1 MQHADQDGNATT
13 AELHE
18 ETGIAFDMN
27 AALVCCIGGR
37 RKVCSRIHVK
47 CSIFTEEIAEEK
59 KIACYTYTSNA
70 IL

>member
-1 MQHADQDGNATT
+1 MQHADRDGNATT

-37 RKVCSRIHVK
+37 
-47 CSIFTEEIAEEK
+47 FAAEFMSNVRNIYDAIGFLLK
-59 KIACYTYTSNA
+59 K
-70 IL
+70 